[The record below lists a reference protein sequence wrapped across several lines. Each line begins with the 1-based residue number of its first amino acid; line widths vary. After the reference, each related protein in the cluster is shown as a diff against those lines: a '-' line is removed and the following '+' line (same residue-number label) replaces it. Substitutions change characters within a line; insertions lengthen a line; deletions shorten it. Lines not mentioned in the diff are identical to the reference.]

1 MKISK
6 IITILA
12 GTILG
17 TEAIMCLVHQL
28 LMGEPY
34 RLMFLSVPA
43 FFVIF
48 EIVFCVMG
56 YKSLQ
61 HSKNTRFFMAFKTIK
76 MLGAVIFVACY
87 IMMFKTE
94 GANSGLLVRFFVEY
108 IALMSAETYI
118 GTRTQIYENE
128 ASMKQM
134 SDEKENSEK

>member
-1 MKISK
+1 MKLSK

-17 TEAIMCLVHQL
+17 TEAVMCLVHQL

-34 RLMFLSVPA
+34 RLIFLSVPA
-43 FFVIF
+43 FFATF
-48 EIVFCVMG
+48 EIIFCVMG
-56 YKSLQ
+56 YKSMQ

-76 MLGAVIFVACY
+76 MLCAVIFVACY
-87 IMMFKTE
+87 VMMFKTE

-128 ASMKQM
+128 TSMGKAP
-134 SDEKENSEK
+134 DEKANSEK

>member
-1 MKISK
+1 
-6 IITILA
+6 
-12 GTILG
+12 
-17 TEAIMCLVHQL
+17 
-28 LMGEPY
+28 
-34 RLMFLSVPA
+34 
-43 FFVIF
+43 
-48 EIVFCVMG
+48 
-56 YKSLQ
+56 
-61 HSKNTRFFMAFKTIK
+61 MAFKTIK